1 MTPRIRRST
10 GTTGATG
17 TTRIRGR
24 VTGATGTTGTPRST
38 ATDRAIERTREILA
52 ARTPGGATGATRIRG
67 GATGAIRIRGRAA
80 GATGT
85 APTGTA
91 PTGATG
97 ATGAAPTGAA
107 PTGTAP
113 TGAAGATGTAPTG
126 TAPTGTAPT
135 GATGATGTAPTGTA
149 PTGTAPTGTAPTA
162 PTGTAPTGA
171 APTGTAPT
179 GTAPTGTA
187 PTGAAGAT
195 GTAPTGATGTAP
207 TGTTGATGTA
217 PTGATGATRWEKI
230 KNWVKNHKWTTRLI
244 ALGVAAGI
252 VAGVTFAVLPDEEN
266 VDENNQNVISEQ
278 ISIEDLQSE
287 ANVLGLEINPIFIK
301 EMNDFK
307 TKIGEVLGLDAE
319 LSKSISITSC
329 SNAKTRIGKN
339 FVLIDVESTDANGN
353 KIFNTITIDGA
364 SIENILN
371 ADKTSNAESID
382 TAIDSFVTNLDAYEN
397 NGKITVMDQ
406 GKSPLTVFKKSSLS
420 DETIKTM
427 NGQNVYYILSKKV
440 DEEVPTEGETGEEAQ
455 TEEKEA
461 IFNENCKI
469 QYLID
474 KDMGK
479 VYMVGLE
486 YNEDGSEK
494 EVDKYA
500 AYSVNLVDGKNPIEI
515 IKNSFGNATSYE
527 STTIER
533 VIFDQKEG
541 DLASINMALLGHSVT
556 LTADEVKALGLI
568 NESGNIVSVTQ
579 PTVELEGPVA

>member
-1 MTPRIRRST
+1 MAPRTRRST

-17 TTRIRGR
+17 TTRS
-24 VTGATGTTGTPRST
+24 PRST

-52 ARTPGGATGATRIRG
+52 ARTHGGATGATRIRG
-67 GATGAIRIRGRAA
+67 GATGAIRIRGRATGA
-80 GATGT
+80 TGTAPTAPTGTTGTAPTAPTGATGTAPTGIAPTGATRTAPTGTAPTAPTGATGATGATGTAPTGATGATGATGTAPTAPTGATGT

-91 PTGATG
+91 PTGAT
-97 ATGAAPTGAA
+97 
-107 PTGTAP
+107 
-113 TGAAGATGTAPTG
+113 
-126 TAPTGTAPT
+126 
-135 GATGATGTAPTGTA
+135 
-149 PTGTAPTGTAPTA
+149 
-162 PTGTAPTGA
+162 
-171 APTGTAPT
+171 
-179 GTAPTGTA
+179 
-187 PTGAAGAT
+187 
-195 GTAPTGATGTAP
+195 
-207 TGTTGATGTA
+207 
-217 PTGATGATRWEKI
+217 RWEKI
-230 KNWVKNHKWTTRLI
+230 KNWVKKHKLFTGLI
-244 ALGVAAGI
+244 TLGVAAGI
-252 VAGVTFAVLPDEEN
+252 AAGVTFAVLPSEED

-287 ANVLGLEINPIFIK
+287 ASVLGLEINPIFIK

-382 TAIDSFVTNLDAYEN
+382 TAINSFLINLDAYKN

-406 GKSPLTVFKKSSLS
+406 GKSPLTAFKKSSLS

-427 NGQNVYYILSKKV
+427 NGQNVYYILSEKV
-440 DEEVPTEGETGEEAQ
+440 DEEVPTEEETGEESQ

-500 AYSVNLVDGKNPIEI
+500 AYSVNLVEGSNPIEI
-515 IKNSFGNATSYE
+515 IKNSFDKATSYE

-533 VIFDQKEG
+533 AIFDQKEG
-541 DLASINMALLGHSVT
+541 DLASINMALLGHPVT
-556 LTADEVKALGLI
+556 LTADEAKALGLI

-579 PTVELEGPVA
+579 PTVELESPVAE

>member
-1 MTPRIRRST
+1 MAPRKRRST
-10 GTTGATG
+10 
-17 TTRIRGR
+17 R
-24 VTGATGTTGTPRST
+24 
-38 ATDRAIERTREILA
+38 
-52 ARTPGGATGATRIRG
+52 
-67 GATGAIRIRGRAA
+67 
-80 GATGT
+80 T
-85 APTGTA
+85 APTA

-97 ATGAAPTGAA
+97 A
-107 PTGTAP
+107 
-113 TGAAGATGTAPTG
+113 
-126 TAPTGTAPT
+126 TGTAPT
-135 GATGATGTAPTGTA
+135 GATGATGTAPTGA
-149 PTGTAPTGTAPTA
+149 TGAAPTGTAPTA
-162 PTGTAPTGA
+162 PTG
-171 APTGTAPT
+171 
-179 GTAPTGTA
+179 
-187 PTGAAGAT
+187 
-195 GTAPTGATGTAP
+195 
-207 TGTTGATGTA
+207 
-217 PTGATGATRWEKI
+217 ATGATQWEKI
-230 KNWVKNHKWTTRLI
+230 KNWIKNHKWTTGLI
-244 ALGVAAGI
+244 ALGIAAGI
-252 VAGVTFAVLPDEEN
+252 VTGVTFAVLSSEQD
-266 VDENNQNVISEQ
+266 VDENNQNVIFEQ

-287 ANVLGLEINPIFIK
+287 ANVLGLEVNPIVINK
-301 EMNDFK
+301 MNDFK
-307 TKIGEVLGLDAE
+307 TKIGEVLGLDGE

-353 KIFNTITIDGA
+353 KIYNTITIDGA

-371 ADKTSNAESID
+371 ADKTSNAENINE
-382 TAIDSFVTNLDAYEN
+382 AIEKFVENLDTYKS

-500 AYSVNLVDGKNPIEI
+500 AYSVNLVEGSNPIEI

-541 DLASINMALLGHSVT
+541 DLASINMALLGHPVT
-556 LTADEVKALGLI
+556 LTADEAKALGLI
-568 NESGNIVSVTQ
+568 DESGNIVSVTQ
-579 PTVELEGPVA
+579 PTVELESPVAE

>member
-1 MTPRIRRST
+1 MAPKIRRST
-10 GTTGATG
+10 
-17 TTRIRGR
+17 R
-24 VTGATGTTGTPRST
+24 
-38 ATDRAIERTREILA
+38 
-52 ARTPGGATGATRIRG
+52 
-67 GATGAIRIRGRAA
+67 
-80 GATGT
+80 
-85 APTGTA
+85 
-91 PTGATG
+91 
-97 ATGAAPTGAA
+97 
-107 PTGTAP
+107 
-113 TGAAGATGTAPTG
+113 

-135 GATGATGTAPTGTA
+135 GATGATGTAPTGAT
-149 PTGTAPTGTAPTA
+149 
-162 PTGTAPTGA
+162 
-171 APTGTAPT
+171 
-179 GTAPTGTA
+179 
-187 PTGAAGAT
+187 GAT
-195 GTAPTGATGTAP
+195 GTAPTGATGT
-207 TGTTGATGTA
+207 TK
-217 PTGATGATRWEKI
+217 WKNF
-230 KNWVKNHKWTTRLI
+230 KNWVKNHKIFTGLI
-244 ALGVAAGI
+244 TLGITAGI
-252 VAGVTFAVLPDEEN
+252 VTGITFAVLTDEKN
-266 VDENNQNVISEQ
+266 VDENNQNVIFEQ

-371 ADKTSNAESID
+371 ADKTSNAENINE
-382 TAIDSFVTNLDAYEN
+382 AIKKFVENLDTYKS

-406 GKSPLTVFKKSSLS
+406 GKSPLTAFRKSSLS

-427 NGQNVYYILSKKV
+427 NGQNVYYILSEKV

-500 AYSVNLVDGKNPIEI
+500 AYSVNLVEGSNPIEI
-515 IKNSFGNATSYE
+515 IKNSFDKATSYE

-533 VIFDQKEG
+533 AIFDQKEG
-541 DLASINMALLGHSVT
+541 DLASINMALLGHPVT
-556 LTADEVKALGLI
+556 LTADEAKALGLI

-579 PTVELEGPVA
+579 PTVELESPVAE